1 MKPIEKFNEL
11 SHHASSSYEMKS
23 PTNNSTKSDPL
34 QIQLQVDDREYRQKE
49 LESREAL

>member
-11 SHHASSSYEMKS
+11 SHHASSSYETKS
-23 PTNNSTKSDPL
+23 PTKHDPL
-34 QIQLQVDDREYRQKE
+34 QIQLQVDDREIRQRE